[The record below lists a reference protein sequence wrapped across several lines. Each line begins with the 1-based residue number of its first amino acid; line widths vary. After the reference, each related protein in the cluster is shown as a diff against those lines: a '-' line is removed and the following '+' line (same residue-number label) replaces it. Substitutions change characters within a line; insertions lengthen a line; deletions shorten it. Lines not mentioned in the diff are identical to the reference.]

1 MEKGGKGE
9 WDQKM
14 SRFGGKVRTEKTL
27 ADKIAPA
34 WNEKKGQGEEK
45 ARSEGKAS
53 GEERS
58 RGRERVS
65 KENGRGSTRGRGEG
79 QAQEGPLSEDRGKR
93 RINKGRVEEQG
104 QLQERGRG
112 KEGKPTQEQ
121 APGEKQGR
129 GQGKGRG
136 VEKVWAQEPEKGEAR
151 YRTRYQGRARVRRK
165 RRCEEKW
172 GDGARGGGGARCRCK
187 CKCTTRES
195 SRTGENRCGTAKA
208 RNRNRDPVKSRG
220 GMQSRGGAE
229 NKFESRCTL
238 PPAMYPAGPAW
249 PKLRVLRALWA
260 LLAVLLAS
268 WRLWAIQDVQECTWQ
283 VVLNKFET
291 VGKNGMSDRFFDQEP
306 LETVDNV
313 FSPLV
318 DVPTDQGEKYLSFPY
333 YLKINY
339 SCNGES
345 SEAQVRKGHLTGLK
359 PVVLVTF
366 QSPVNFHQ
374 WKIEQLQIQME
385 AAPFRSKA
393 EQCTAEEVCVM
404 SWYTPMPIKN
414 GSVVMR
420 VDVSSNGL
428 GPFIPNK
435 RFQVNING
443 FLQRQQDNTLHF
455 TVGNEIFNLIPRYF
469 MNVPSR
475 ALWHTVDQAPVLIL
489 GGIPDEKS
497 VLLTDTS
504 FTDFFLVELNID
516 SCWVGSFYCPQ
527 ASFTATIYDAI
538 ATESTLFIR
547 QNQLVYYFTGTYLT
561 LHESNRGSGSWVR
574 VLANECIKRLCP
586 VHFHSNG
593 SEYIM
598 ALTTGKREGYVHFG
612 TITDGRVSFKLL
624 PKQRSVCEG
633 IQVDN
638 CSITWAVFIAGDY
651 ILMML
656 VEIQD
661 PTTRKY
667 FQVVSYDLVSDNLV
681 IVYTIPEFI
690 PDARGLEFLMILGTE
705 SYTNFPMVPKGMF
718 YNPYNNLLFIWGNF
732 LLQSYNNENFI
743 YLVDFPK
750 EQSIKYLVNS
760 FHGDMAIVTETEE
773 IWYLLEGSYRMY
785 KLFPSKAWE
794 VYVSL
799 QVMHQSSFYTP
810 SETMVTLFYEDRKLY
825 QLVYLMNNKQGRLVK
840 RLVPVE
846 QLLMYQQLGN
856 HYLLQRRGNHLT
868 LSFTNFCPFTV
879 MRLRDLPNPQIYTRQ
894 ERYQAHPPRVLEPSG
909 FHDENSLA
917 VYQGLVYYL
926 LCLHSK
932 YHKPYAD
939 PVHDST
945 WRWWKNKKL
954 DQDYYFYLA
963 SNLQSASNVYIDMA
977 SYEKIYDLKAKHEL
991 PERIFLDK
999 GTSYRFSVFLT
1010 VRGHSFQFRPER
1022 VLTTIELSSKVE
1034 LGVVLADPGC
1044 IEAVVKQK
1052 VLINRNSVLFWVTL
1066 NDKRS
1071 CFDQGLSG
1079 HHLMKTSMLVKV
1091 VGAVGHCFQN
1101 THQGPRMQGN
1111 LMVPVLIGCPP
1122 GKRLAFDIT
1131 YTLEYNRLQNKHY
1144 FDCVHID
1151 PEMPCFLF
1159 RDIFYPFFL
1168 IQDLVTGDSGS
1179 FQGSQCTC
1187 TSAPGSYV
1195 LKVVGGGPTMD
1206 TIKEY
1211 SEEEIYR
1218 FNSPL
1223 DKTNSLI
1230 WTTKNTTTTKDS
1242 AFNIMTHQSLG
1253 IEWLC
1258 LENSPCHDTIPHTIF
1273 APEFFFK
1280 VLVSNRG
1287 VDKSTYCDHQLIF
1300 LLHIHGLPLSAKRA
1314 LLILMVSSSVFIGLV
1329 ILYIIFCLLLPVMV
1343 KACNIL
1349 RWKINN
1355 ILTSES
1361 YYTYTS
1367 SSRVFSGTSGT
1378 KSRGSSSVSS
1388 SVSSKVAEGN
1398 QEAPEE
1404 TSKKQSI
1411 T

>member
-1 MEKGGKGE
+1 MEKARGKGE
-9 WDQKM
+9 WDQKV
-14 SRFGGKVRTEKTL
+14 SRFGGKMRTEKALT
-27 ADKIAPA
+27 DKIAPA

-53 GEERS
+53 GGERF
-58 RGRERVS
+58 RGRERDL
-65 KENGRGSTRGRGEG
+65 GRWPSGAVWLAGVD
-79 QAQEGPLSEDRGKR
+79 PLSR
-93 RINKGRVEEQG
+93 
-104 QLQERGRG
+104 
-112 KEGKPTQEQ
+112 
-121 APGEKQGR
+121 
-129 GQGKGRG
+129 
-136 VEKVWAQEPEKGEAR
+136 
-151 YRTRYQGRARVRRK
+151 
-165 RRCEEKW
+165 
-172 GDGARGGGGARCRCK
+172 
-187 CKCTTRES
+187 
-195 SRTGENRCGTAKA
+195 
-208 RNRNRDPVKSRG
+208 
-220 GMQSRGGAE
+220 
-229 NKFESRCTL
+229 FESRCTL

-249 PKLRVLRALWA
+249 PKLRILRALWA

-306 LETVDNV
+306 LETVDSV

-385 AAPFRSKA
+385 AAPFRSK

-612 TITDGRVSFKLL
+612 TITDGHVSFKLL

-633 IQVDN
+633 IQVAN

-661 PTTRKY
+661 PTTGKY

-718 YNPYNNLLFIWGNF
+718 HNPYNNLLFIWGNF

-743 YLVDFPK
+743 YLADFPK

-825 QLVYLMNNKQGRLVK
+825 QLVYLMNNKQGQLVK

-856 HYLLQRRGNHLT
+856 HYLLQRQGNHLT

-999 GTSYRFSVFLT
+999 GTSYAFSVFLT
-1010 VRGHSFQFRPER
+1010 VRGHSFEFQPER
-1022 VLTTIELSSKVE
+1022 VLTTVELRSKVD
-1034 LGVVLADPGC
+1034 LGVVLADPSC

-1052 VLINRNSVLFWVTL
+1052 VLVNRNSVLFWVTL

-1101 THQGPRMQGN
+1101 THEGPRMQGN

-1179 FQGSQCTC
+1179 FQ
-1187 TSAPGSYV
+1187 GSYV

-1355 ILTSES
+1355 IITSES

-1378 KSRGSSSVSS
+1378 KSKGTSSVSS

>member
-339 SCNGES
+339 SCNGEWWHHQTLGTLRIQEDSQYPTRHIS

-504 FTDFFLVELNID
+504 FTDFFLVEGAGFVSWPMSASRGCALCISIAMAQSTSWPSRLASGKAMSILGPSQMVVCPS
-516 SCWVGSFYCPQ
+516 SCCP
-527 ASFTATIYDAI
+527 S
-538 ATESTLFIR
+538 
-547 QNQLVYYFTGTYLT
+547 
-561 LHESNRGSGSWVR
+561 SG
-574 VLANECIKRLCP
+574 LC
-586 VHFHSNG
+586 
-593 SEYIM
+593 
-598 ALTTGKREGYVHFG
+598 AKGY
-612 TITDGRVSFKLL
+612 K
-624 PKQRSVCEG
+624 SV
-633 IQVDN
+633 
-638 CSITWAVFIAGDY
+638 ITWSSSTPSQNSS
-651 ILMML
+651 LM
-656 VEIQD
+656 
-661 PTTRKY
+661 P
-667 FQVVSYDLVSDNLV
+667 
-681 IVYTIPEFI
+681 
-690 PDARGLEFLMILGTE
+690 ARGLEFLMILGTE